1 MECFPPKET
10 CHITT
15 KKFIYLQIK
24 EKAMLD
30 WNTLLSPKRLG
41 LENEEMRSQD
51 VRSQFQRDYD
61 RIIFSSPFRRLQ
73 NKTQV
78 FPLPG
83 SIFVHNRLTHSLEV
97 ASVGRSL
104 GNMVANGLLER
115 GIDVKPHL
123 LESIGT
129 IVSSA
134 CLAHDLGNPPFGH
147 SGEKAI
153 SRYFGELDTNNVRA
167 FLSENQWLDLV
178 NFEGNANTLR
188 LLTHHFNGR
197 RKGGFALTYATI
209 GTLLKYPCTSIDYK
223 EGKTPYHKY
232 GVFQAEVSVLKK
244 VAQELGL
251 ISYCGS
257 ETVFGRH
264 PLVFLMEAADD
275 ISYQIVDLEDAHRL
289 GIISTQQAKE
299 LMLAFFDPVEDALA
313 LQDLQS
319 SLADISDEN
328 EQIVLMRSRTIN
340 KLITDCVQVFWDNYD
355 AIMNSRF
362 FSSLTESLQGT
373 SKRAMQTLAALATEK
388 IYNSREVIEIQV
400 AGHRI
405 LSELLQEFVSATLK
419 KDKSLYDTQLMS
431 LLPSQLKNSEHDTY
445 SQIFSVVDFISGMTD
460 VYSLEMYRKIKG
472 ISFSVIR

>member
-1 MECFPPKET
+1 
-10 CHITT
+10 
-15 KKFIYLQIK
+15 
-24 EKAMLD
+24 MLD
-30 WNTLLSPKRLG
+30 WNKLLSPKRLG
-41 LENEEMRSQD
+41 LENEELQAPD
-51 VRSQFQRDYD
+51 IRSQFQRDYD

-104 GNMVANGLLER
+104 GNMIANGLTER
-115 GIDVKPHL
+115 GVDVAPNL
-123 LESIGT
+123 LDSIGT

-153 SRYFGELDTNNVRA
+153 SRYFEELDTNKISSNLTKEQ
-167 FLSENQWLDLV
+167 FLDFT

-188 LLTHHFNGR
+188 LLTHHFAGR
-197 RKGGFALTYATI
+197 RKGGFALTYAVI
-209 GTLLKYPCTSIDYK
+209 GTLLKYPCSSTDFVSG
-223 EGKTPYHKY
+223 ESPYHKY
-232 GVFQAEVSVLKK
+232 GVFQSELPVLQR
-244 VAQELGL
+244 VAKELGL
-251 ISYCGS
+251 ESYNGKKN
-257 ETVFGRH
+257 VFGRH

-289 GIISTQQAKE
+289 GIISTQKAKD
-299 LMLAFFDPVEDALA
+299 LMFAFFDPQLDKIALENLEKS
-313 LQDLQS
+313 LQEVD
-319 SLADISDEN
+319 DEN
-328 EQIVLMRSRTIN
+328 EQIVILRSRTIN
-340 KLITDCVQVFWDNYD
+340 KLITDCVNVFWENYD
-355 AIMNSRF
+355 DIMNSRF
-362 FSSLTESLQGT
+362 FSSLTESLHGT
-373 SKRAMQTLAALATEK
+373 SKTALQTLSALATEK
-388 IYNSREVIEIQV
+388 IYNAREVIEIQV

-405 LSELLQEFVSATLK
+405 LSELLQEFVTATLRK
-419 KDKSLYDTQLMS
+419 GDTLYTSQLLR
-431 LLPSQLKNSEHDTY
+431 LLPSQLITENEDFY